1 MEFFMRK
8 IAQKNTQ
15 IIVTERAFNG
25 FAYALN
31 NTSVLTY
38 LGNSVVDA

>member
-1 MEFFMRK
+1 MRK

-15 IIVTERAFNG
+15 IIITKHAFG
-25 FAYALN
+25 KCPYALN

-38 LGNSVVDA
+38 LGKAVIDA